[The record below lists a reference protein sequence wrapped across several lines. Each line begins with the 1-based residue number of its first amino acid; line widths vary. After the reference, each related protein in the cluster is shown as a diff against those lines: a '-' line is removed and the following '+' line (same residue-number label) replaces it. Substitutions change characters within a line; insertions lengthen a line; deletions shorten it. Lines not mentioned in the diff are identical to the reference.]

1 MNEPKIR
8 YLKSN
13 EIDVVQWDKKIHKS
27 VNASVFAYSWY
38 LDIVCSNWDALV
50 DESLDT
56 LMPLPY
62 VERGGRR
69 FLIQPPLTYH
79 LGIYSSDI
87 LQRKLSDLF
96 VQQAATRFEYAKL
109 VLNKYN
115 DFSPSRNLRKLQHSL
130 FELDLIANY
139 TQLYS
144 HYQIIVCLH
153 LNAFHK
159 KYNILAGLQPGD
171 MVQFLKTRSQITLGN
186 LGVEA
191 IPLLQK
197 LTAALYRYRM
207 CETIGVF
214 DQHNVLVA
222 FFIAV
227 SSNLKLSLLYFAV
240 EKSHSKQ
247 MLFSGVIDYLIQHQ
261 CEKNL
266 TLEIDTLANSDLEA
280 VCRGVGAS
288 ITSRPVLSVNS
299 LPMVYKFF
307 YR

>member
-159 KYNILAGLQPGD
+159 KYNILSGLQPGD
-171 MVQFLKTRSQITLGN
+171 MVQFLKTRPQITLGN
-186 LGVEA
+186 LGVEV

-214 DQHNVLVA
+214 DQHNALVA

>member
-1 MNEPKIR
+1 MNEPKIC

-96 VQQAATRFEYAKL
+96 VQQAASRFEYAKL
-109 VLNKYN
+109 ILNKYN
-115 DFSPSRNLRKLQHSL
+115 DFSPSRNFRKLQHRL
-130 FELDLIANY
+130 FELDLIASY
-139 TQLYS
+139 SKLYS
-144 HYQIIVCLH
+144 HYQVIMCLH
-153 LNAFHK
+153 LNAFHE
-159 KYNILAGLQPGD
+159 KYNLLAGLQLGY
-171 MVQFLKTRSQITLGN
+171 MIQFLETKRHVALGN
-186 LGVEA
+186 LGVK
-191 IPLLQK
+191 IVPLLQR
-197 LTAALYRYRM
+197 LIAALYRYRM

-214 DQHNVLVA
+214 DQHNELVA
-222 FFIAV
+222 FFIVV
-227 SSNLKLSLLYFAV
+227 SSNLKLSLLYFAI

-247 MLFSGVIDYLIQHQ
+247 MLFSGIIDYLIQHQ

-266 TLEIDTLANSDLEA
+266 TLEIDTFADSDLEA
-280 VCRGVGAS
+280 VCRGMGAS

-299 LPMVYKFF
+299 LPMIYKFF